1 MKKLD
6 KITPQ
11 NQDFAKWYV
20 DVVKNGNLID
30 YGLVKGTIMFKPNG
44 YGIWENIQSILDNIF
59 KKNGVSNVYL
69 PMLIPQSQ
77 FAKEKNHIQG
87 FNPELATITK
97 VGNKPLYEDIYI
109 RPTSE
114 VIFAELFKRDIDKNN
129 ELPLIFNQWTNVIRW
144 EKTTTPFL
152 RNSEFLWQEGHTVHA
167 DPLEARKLTRKMLF
181 IYEKFLKDYLAIPSI
196 AGKKTPREKFAG
208 ACSTYTIEVM
218 TKNGRALQCATSHYL
233 AQNFSKPYDIKFK
246 NKENQFEY
254 VYQTSWGTSTRL
266 IGAIIMNHGDDRGIV
281 IPPYVAKNQIDI
293 LTIFGNKNPQVIQ
306 KAKQLYNQLSS
317 KFRVR
322 LDDSDKQPG
331 FKSSQSEIEGTPIR
345 IEIGPKDLENET
357 ITVVRRDTLEKSIVN
372 FNEINATFF
381 NKLME
386 KINKNLYNK
395 AAERLNKKFVCVNTY
410 NEFKEKIAQ
419 GYFVSAPFDGDEIIE
434 EQIQNETGASARCV
448 KIKQKIHNLKPCIIT
463 GNYTKKRVIFA
474 KSY

>member
-1 MKKLD
+1 MKQLN

-44 YGIWENIQSILDNIF
+44 FGIWENIQNILGGIF

-77 FAKEKNHIQG
+77 FIKEKEHING

-97 VGNKPLYEDIYI
+97 VGDKKLNEDIYI

-129 ELPLIFNQWTNVIRW
+129 ELPLIFNQWTNVVRW

-152 RNSEFLWQEGHTVHA
+152 RNSEFLWQEGHTAHS
-167 DPLEARKLTRKMLF
+167 DPFEARKLTRKILF
-181 IYEKFLKDYLAIPSI
+181 IYERFLKDYLALPCLV
-196 AGKKTPREKFAG
+196 GKKTPREKFAG

-266 IGAIIMNHGDDRGIV
+266 IGAIIMNHGDDRGII

-293 LTIFGNKNPQVIQ
+293 LTLFGNKNPEVIK
-306 KAKQLYNQLSS
+306 KAKKIFGQLSS

-322 LDDSDKQPG
+322 LDTSNKQPG

-357 ITVVRRDTLEKSIVN
+357 ITIVRRDTLEKIVASSN
-372 FNEINATFF
+372 ISTSFF
-381 NKLME
+381 SKLMRS
-386 KINKNLYNK
+386 INENLYEK
-395 AAERLNKKFVCVNTY
+395 AAQRLENNIVSVKNY
-410 NEFKEKIAQ
+410 DEFKEKIAQ
-419 GYFVSAPFDGDEIIE
+419 GFFVSAPFDGDEIIE
-434 EQIQNETGASARCV
+434 ERIQNETGASARCI
-448 KIKQKIHNLKPCIIT
+448 KIKQKINNLEPCIIT
-463 GNYTKKRVIFA
+463 GRQTKKRIIFA